1 MFKGYT
7 PCCEHTVDVDP
18 GVVYLS
24 LVESQCYC
32 GQVVHHV
39 FVAKLEIGRVV
50 SSLALHIDRHFV
62 TTLYEIRD
70 LKPDITKQI
79 SIYVDNYCTRSIL
92 RKLKYLM

>member
-1 MFKGYT
+1 M
-7 PCCEHTVDVDP
+7 
-18 GVVYLS
+18 
-24 LVESQCYC
+24 
-32 GQVVHHV
+32 

-79 SIYVDNYCTRSIL
+79 SIYVVLQPLYSLYTSKIKISYVRMKDSSNSHMYVSFEIL
-92 RKLKYLM
+92 SLKICG